1 MEAPVSSLSRLSASQ
16 VERASFTPGGC
27 SQPNVQAT
35 KLPLE
40 STSENA
46 LQALQRRL
54 AEQDVRI
61 SLLEKELRK
70 NRLAP
75 TKLVEYE
82 EDANEK
88 QSVPGARSESAQSF
102 NSKSP
107 QPRGMHSGL
116 AKSDGDALSAQMR
129 YQILQLKLHSI
140 VQKSRSIGVVDCS
153 PLPSP
158 PEQRP
163 DLLDDVSPASEKP
176 VTPIQDYSLDDLRAF
191 ESHLE
196 MKAASSM
203 NTHSDGG
210 QKETIKALLEGIG
223 SPTDVSQDYYTESK
237 RLLPTIQ
244 PPASERCAR
253 RPIPVAWDGKVTY
266 TLPTTSPFD
275 DAAQEAKALNAQPRT
290 KYPLGLFKHG
300 LIFDPSKAEGN
311 CYRTVAIANLPLS
324 CCMRHLFQAVRGGPV
339 LAAHLMNMER
349 VAGYHMGI
357 VTFVYEKDARAYV
370 RFSQNHGV
378 FFDDQRASIKMF
390 KQATYPMSVDMEQKV
405 SRGHTR
411 CISIK
416 GPHDPER
423 YTDVVTYVKK
433 ALPVYFDLGDDME
446 ENASKTELQ
455 IHFNSIEAAS
465 AAIEA
470 CRRYGRLA
478 NCNLSFTADPCSR
491 SLPACPCH

>member
-107 QPRGMHSGL
+107 QPIGMHSGL

-140 VQKSRSIGVVDCS
+140 VQKSRSIGVVDSS

-237 RLLPTIQ
+237 RLLAVRNTSRFHLNSFLNNYFLP
-244 PPASERCAR
+244 RCADHTATNKR
-253 RPIPVAWDGKVTY
+253 
-266 TLPTTSPFD
+266 
-275 DAAQEAKALNAQPRT
+275 
-290 KYPLGLFKHG
+290 
-300 LIFDPSKAEGN
+300 
-311 CYRTVAIANLPLS
+311 
-324 CCMRHLFQAVRGGPV
+324 
-339 LAAHLMNMER
+339 
-349 VAGYHMGI
+349 
-357 VTFVYEKDARAYV
+357 
-370 RFSQNHGV
+370 
-378 FFDDQRASIKMF
+378 KM
-390 KQATYPMSVDMEQKV
+390 
-405 SRGHTR
+405 
-411 CISIK
+411 C
-416 GPHDPER
+416 
-423 YTDVVTYVKK
+423 
-433 ALPVYFDLGDDME
+433 
-446 ENASKTELQ
+446 
-455 IHFNSIEAAS
+455 
-465 AAIEA
+465 
-470 CRRYGRLA
+470 
-478 NCNLSFTADPCSR
+478 
-491 SLPACPCH
+491 